1 MMANL
6 ISEIITDNFPE
17 LKPKV
22 HVKIEGTANDDKNR
36 KVLKMI
42 R

>member
-1 MMANL
+1 MMANM
-6 ISEIITDNFPE
+6 ISENITDNSPQ

-36 KVLKMI
+36 EGVRDDK
-42 R
+42 